1 MADIV
6 RRIPWELSSSGS
18 VGSGGLYGLQD
29 VEYDYAVG
37 GIPFL
42 SATRDQWPYTEGM
55 APIRKE
61 QFDSFAEPGEQSL
74 QGWWLRSQSDF
85 GQGAGVLYQDP
96 DQTNT
101 YLRQHNTR
109 FNDSLGIDSWSP
121 GNLKLLRN
129 SSVKLADVGPAP
141 LMVRGYVD
149 ASGVDS
155 YWQMNA
161 TTLNKVTDAATT
173 AITDGAGTNHWI
185 TSSGSTYWLAKDNG
199 LWSGTDAGAAVQSYT
214 SNIDMVEFV
223 KARLV
228 AVNGPA
234 LYVALPTG
242 GTGAL
247 GSPFYTHTNP
257 NFKWTSIFDG
267 PNAIY
272 ACGNDSTNGYI
283 FKFTL
288 DNQGA
293 VPTLTGGITTAIMPT
308 GERINT
314 GYSYLGTFVGIA
326 TSKGFRVGQF
336 DNNGDIQYGPLLFNI
351 TGGCNGIAGFDQ
363 YMFTGSTLQ
372 HDGSSGLY
380 RIDLGEQVQGTT
392 TSSPLRY
399 AYARDIYLSGAVGA
413 ITTVTMFGSSDRKV
427 YTVIGSG
434 SAQEAATTLIP
445 EGYLLTGRIRF
456 NTEEPKLYKFFSI
469 RTPTL
474 VGELEVSLLPEG
486 GGEIPYVTYG
496 PSFAPGQG
504 DITTPNPPGP
514 QNWIELRFTLR
525 RNPSNTST
533 GAVLNGWQVKA
544 LPGSIRQRI
553 ITQTF
558 QLFDEETDKGGQRNG
573 YDGYA
578 RDRLDAFREIA
589 RKGDVIVYQ
598 ELADNTSALVVID
611 DWKYTQLAPPGPNRG
626 TLGGYLTA
634 VMRTVAEAA

>member
-149 ASGVDS
+149 AGGVDS

-173 AITDGAGTNHWI
+173 SITDGAGTNHWI

-214 SNIDMVEFV
+214 ANLDMVEFV
-223 KARLV
+223 KGRLLG
-228 AVNGPA
+228 ASGAN
-234 LYVALPTG
+234 LYVLLPTG
-242 GTGAL
+242 GGPAL
-247 GSPFYTHTNP
+247 PTATYTHPNP
-257 NFKWTSIFDG
+257 NFVWTSFFDG
-267 PNAIY
+267 PNAFY

-283 FKFTL
+283 YKFTI
-288 DNQGA
+288 DTSTATPVIGA
-293 VPTLTGGITTAIMPT
+293 GIITAIMPG
-308 GERINT
+308 GERVNT

-326 TSKGFRVGQF
+326 TTKGFRVGQF
-336 DNNGDIQYGPLLFNI
+336 DNNGDIQYGPLFFNI
-351 TGGCNGIAGFDQ
+351 TGGCKGIAGFDQ